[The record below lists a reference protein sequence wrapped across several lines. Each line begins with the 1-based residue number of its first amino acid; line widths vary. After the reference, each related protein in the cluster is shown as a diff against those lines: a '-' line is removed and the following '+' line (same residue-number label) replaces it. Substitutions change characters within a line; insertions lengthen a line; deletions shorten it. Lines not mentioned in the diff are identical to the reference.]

1 MTARLLYL
9 LITVE
14 TIQLEK
20 VSLTDMQILRLF
32 VNMFTSDDK
41 YCLLNRDNLAQT
53 IQILISEEKKYISG
67 CFFYFAFVKS
77 TLNFEHFPKKE

>member
-9 LITVE
+9 LITLE

-53 IQILISEEKKYISG
+53 IEILISEEKKI
-67 CFFYFAFVKS
+67 F
-77 TLNFEHFPKKE
+77 LNVFSILHF

>member
-53 IQILISEEKKYISG
+53 IEILISEEKKI
-67 CFFYFAFVKS
+67 F
-77 TLNFEHFPKKE
+77 LNVFSILHF

>member
-14 TIQLEK
+14 TTELEK
-20 VSLTDMQILRLF
+20 VSLSHMQILRLF

-53 IQILISEEKKYISG
+53 IQILVSEKKNYFWM
-67 CFFYFAFVKS
+67 FFLFCI
-77 TLNFEHFPKKE
+77 FEI